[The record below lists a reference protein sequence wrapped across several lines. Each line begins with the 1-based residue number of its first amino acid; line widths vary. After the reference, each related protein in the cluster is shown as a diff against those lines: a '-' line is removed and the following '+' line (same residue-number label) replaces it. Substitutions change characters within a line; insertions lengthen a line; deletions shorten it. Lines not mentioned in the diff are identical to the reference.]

1 MGSRSMRGGTS
12 WLVFAALC
20 TDEDEIE
27 TLMDLL
33 ESTGVERLMDGRL
46 SAAGLMSTIVEEQ
59 SPPRVAEG
67 RRERMR
73 VRMRMRTR
81 TRMREKRASSGRA
94 LLCKRA
100 RARRK
105 GERRRQDSRA
115 QNAAQSWGGRAFICA
130 SEQSG
135 GLCDHHSGFKSMD
148 RA

>member
-67 RRERMR
+67 RRGSP
-73 VRMRMRTR
+73 RTDAGADADADADADAGEEGKL
-81 TRMREKRASSGRA
+81 REGTA
-94 LLCKRA
+94 
-100 RARRK
+100 
-105 GERRRQDSRA
+105 
-115 QNAAQSWGGRAFICA
+115 
-130 SEQSG
+130 
-135 GLCDHHSGFKSMD
+135 M
-148 RA
+148 